1 MPPSATLSAAIVKH
15 IRAFVRCACATDAMQ
30 PMISSAPLSR
40 FLKYKGTLILFHLRN
55 PAPPGGLGR
64 LLEFYASTEGA
75 KAMPER
81 RDERIVETE
90 TEARAGDG
98 VGDAPVCRR
107 PVALVD
113 LIDDGTLRLGETRSS
128 AEGTRPSFPPCTAGQ
143 RPHCLAPVA
152 TFRSLESERLPGCP
166 KLPSSKAGPRGEL

>member
-90 TEARAGDG
+90 TEARAGVTGHNVRYVLALGLGG
-98 VGDAPVCRR
+98 VI
-107 PVALVD
+107 VAFTIIYFVFF
-113 LIDDGTLRLGETRSS
+113 G
-128 AEGTRPSFPPCTAGQ
+128 
-143 RPHCLAPVA
+143 
-152 TFRSLESERLPGCP
+152 
-166 KLPSSKAGPRGEL
+166 